1 MSYKRFF
8 SSEEEYATFYSKSA
22 NVNAR
27 LLSNFSTN
35 AICIDFSCLCGE
47 NMDIVTYPSGEHA
60 FHGGKF
66 KIISAQLGVCGA
78 RQAELFEYSRLFEG
92 NTLKDCHFKSSADA
106 KRSGGKSGVRLTES
120 ELRNW
125 DAQSM
130 LLQEQ
135 ICREKLKD
143 PATLQFLLS
152 TEDRYLVH
160 FERATGW
167 PRYGAMV
174 LAAENSPYND
184 GLRWMKGD
192 NLLGEMWMELREEL
206 RTEHSST

>member
-1 MSYKRFF
+1 M
-8 SSEEEYATFYSKSA
+8 TFYSKSA
-22 NVNAR
+22 NVHAR

-47 NMDIVTYPSGEHA
+47 HMDIATYPSGEHA

-66 KIISAQLGVCGA
+66 KIISAQPGVCGA
-78 RQAELFEYSRLFEG
+78 RQAELLEYSRLFEG
-92 NTLKDCHFKSSADA
+92 NKLKDCHFKSSADA
-106 KRSGGKSGVRLTES
+106 KKAGGKSGIRLTEG

-125 DAQSM
+125 DAQSI

-152 TEDRYLVH
+152 TEDQYLVH

-174 LAAENSPYND
+174 LAAENSAYND

-192 NLLGEMWMELREEL
+192 NLLGEMWMKLREEL
-206 RTEHSST
+206 CAEHSST

>member
-1 MSYKRFF
+1 
-8 SSEEEYATFYSKSA
+8 
-22 NVNAR
+22 
-27 LLSNFSTN
+27 
-35 AICIDFSCLCGE
+35 
-47 NMDIVTYPSGEHA
+47 MDIVTYPSGEHA

-66 KIISAQLGVCGA
+66 KIISAQSEANHV
-78 RQAELFEYSRLFEG
+78 RQAELLEYSRLFEG
-92 NTLKDCHFKSSADA
+92 NTLKDCHFKSPADA
-106 KRSGGKSGVRLTES
+106 KKAGGKSGIRLTEN

-135 ICREKLKD
+135 ICRGKLKD

-167 PRYGAMV
+167 SRYGAVV
-174 LAAENSPYND
+174 LTAENSPYHD

-192 NLLGEMWMELREEL
+192 NLLGEMWMKLREEL